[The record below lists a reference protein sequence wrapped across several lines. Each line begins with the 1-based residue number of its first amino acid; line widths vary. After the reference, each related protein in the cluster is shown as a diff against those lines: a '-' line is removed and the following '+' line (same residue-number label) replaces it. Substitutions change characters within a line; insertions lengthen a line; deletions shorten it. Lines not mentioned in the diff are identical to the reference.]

1 LPRPLDVV
9 CAATSHAKGSYA
21 APSIAIRIFD
31 VDTALEGTSMNAL
44 DLLNLDVL
52 LARSVLLRADYVQV
66 QSRIRDSLS
75 RRNRDLGSGPADED
89 FDELIHAM
97 SRSLSADARYLC
109 TLSFAVR
116 GIIERAKATA

>member
-1 LPRPLDVV
+1 
-9 CAATSHAKGSYA
+9 
-21 APSIAIRIFD
+21 
-31 VDTALEGTSMNAL
+31 MNAL

-66 QSRIRDSLS
+66 QRRICDSLS
-75 RRNRDLGSGPADED
+75 RRDLGNGPADED

-97 SRSLSADARYLC
+97 SRSVSADVRYLC